1 MAISSKLIV
10 VFTFFYLG
18 VILYLILFLAVP
30 DIQNAIIQWRH
41 ELTGLTEGSNF
52 LLALLISFFIC
63 LIGNASVGFPIP
75 YPFILFSLSNSIYIK
90 YSNLGLALGEILLNG
105 PFWLEILLIAVI
117 GGIGSAIGELV
128 GFLIGMGAK
137 KVVKRTHSKTLE
149 NVQGFG
155 KLLLDHPKSM
165 HLYIF
170 IAAAL
175 PIPDDPLWIA
185 LGMSGKKINFPR
197 CILWAWAGKN
207 VTTIFYVT
215 FPILILLGFTAT
227 GIEVGD
233 ISSVITESIMFLFTL
248 AIMQFILSFNWDKY
262 LTKRSEKRLSKSN

>member
-1 MAISSKLIV
+1 MAISNKLLV

-18 VILYLILFLAVP
+18 VILYLILFLTVP

-41 ELTGLTEGSNF
+41 ELTSLTEGSNF

-137 KVVKRTHSKTLE
+137 KVVNRTHSKTLE

-155 KLLLDHPKSM
+155 KLVLDHPKSM

-175 PIPDDPLWIA
+175 PIPDDPL
-185 LGMSGKKINFPR
+185 
-197 CILWAWAGKN
+197 AGKN

-215 FPILILLGFTAT
+215 FPILLLLGFTAT

-233 ISSVITESIMFLFTL
+233 ISSVITESIMLIITL
-248 AIMQFILSFNWDKY
+248 AVMQLIFTIDWEKY
-262 LTKRSEKRLSKSN
+262 LAKRSEKGLPNST

>member
-1 MAISSKLIV
+1 MAISNRLII

-30 DIQNAIIQWRH
+30 DIQNFIINSRH
-41 ELTGLTEGSNF
+41 DIAGLTVGSNYI
-52 LLALLISFFIC
+52 LALFISFFIC
-63 LIGNASVGFPIP
+63 LIGNASIGFPIP
-75 YPFILFSLSNSIYIK
+75 YPFILFSFSNSIFIK
-90 YSNLGLALGEILLNG
+90 YSNLGLTLGEVLLNG
-105 PFWLEILLIAVI
+105 PFWLELMLIAVI

-128 GFLIGMGAK
+128 GFLIGIGAK

-149 NVQGFG
+149 NIQGFG
-155 KLLLDHPKSM
+155 KLVLDHPKSM

-185 LGMSGKKINFPR
+185 LGMSGKKINFTR

-207 VTTIFYVT
+207 ITTIFYVT
-215 FPILILLGFTAT
+215 FPILISLGFSAT

-233 ISSVITESIMFLFTL
+233 ISSVITESIMLLITL
-248 AIMQFILSFNWDKY
+248 AIMQFILSFNWEMY
-262 LTKRSEKRLSKSN
+262 LSNRSEKR

>member
-1 MAISSKLIV
+1 MAISNKLIV

-18 VILYLILFLAVP
+18 VILYLILFLTVP
-30 DIQNAIIQWRH
+30 DIQNAIIKSRN
-41 ELTGLTEGSNF
+41 EITGLTEGSNY

-105 PFWLEILLIAVI
+105 PFWFEILLIAVI

-128 GFLIGMGAK
+128 GFLIGIGAK

-155 KLLLDHPKSM
+155 KLVLDHPKSM

-207 VTTIFYVT
+207 VTTIFYVI

-227 GIEVGD
+227 GIEVSD
-233 ISSVITESIMFLFTL
+233 ISSVITESIMLLTTL
-248 AIMQFILSFNWDKY
+248 AIMQFILTFNWEKY
-262 LTKRSEKRLSKSN
+262 LTKKSEKRLYNSE